1 MSSLFFAFSKRQI
14 KTASYKPAS
23 YRMKIKPLLKD
34 IGRKKPAVG
43 EGGGGGGRFSHCLPR
58 LSLRLLRRL
67 STTRN
72 KTIYG
77 LQSSPDLQRIK
88 PEAYRGDKLLIKLIA
103 LERFLDLRFEK
114 ASLKVRGFLLQRS
127 TKINRNL
134 LKTK

>member
-43 EGGGGGGRFSHCLPR
+43 EGGGRFSHCLPP